1 MIHHLALFVYLLQL
15 VSSQNTPVPN
25 IVEVSPVLVKDV
37 NETVDLYCKVKDL
50 RDASLLWG
58 RQKGDRTTTLWGSGQ
73 KFVKDDRITVQ
84 TDNSTLFT
92 STTLRITNVQT
103 KDAGTY
109 RCSIPSENGE
119 DVSRDITL
127 QVRSPPFIFGN
138 TSTSVNTSLNSSVTL
153 ECYGGGYPEPEVIW
167 TRENNGVLPNGV
179 TSYRGS
185 TLKINNVQKDHAG
198 NYYCTVDNKVSQS
211 AKKTIRLEVEYPPIV
226 KPRELRVGQALGY
239 EAYLEC
245 TIESV
250 PAVQIT
256 WLRDNIPISD
266 SQYYTQTQAAIQEP
280 VRSAVLKVKVTERKQ
295 YGSYT
300 CVASSKIGKG
310 AANIDL
316 YQTEKENCAR
326 HCQTSSGHSIINM
339 FDLKLGFTSVVVL
352 MFQLHHM

>member
-1 MIHHLALFVYLLQL
+1 M
-15 VSSQNTPVPN
+15 
-25 IVEVSPVLVKDV
+25 
-37 NETVDLYCKVKDL
+37 
-50 RDASLLWG
+50 
-58 RQKGDRTTTLWGSGQ
+58 
-73 KFVKDDRITVQ
+73 
-84 TDNSTLFT
+84 
-92 STTLRITNVQT
+92 
-103 KDAGTY
+103 
-109 RCSIPSENGE
+109 
-119 DVSRDITL
+119 
-127 QVRSPPFIFGN
+127 
-138 TSTSVNTSLNSSVTL
+138 
-153 ECYGGGYPEPEVIW
+153 
-167 TRENNGVLPNGV
+167 
-179 TSYRGS
+179 
-185 TLKINNVQKDHAG
+185 
-198 NYYCTVDNKVSQS
+198 
-211 AKKTIRLEVEYPPIV
+211 EVEYPPIV